1 MKSAVVRV
9 AVGRVNGAHN
19 LVQNVNTLIMGSYI
33 IAQNEPEILT
43 VLTCPDTVQNM
54 FDIWLQQA
62 VFTWTKECQSEDT
75 KTNEL

>member
-43 VLTCPDTVQNM
+43 GLTCPDAVQNI
-54 FDIWLQQA
+54 FDI
-62 VFTWTKECQSEDT
+62 
-75 KTNEL
+75 